1 MLNYNYVL
9 SFLLITVPSI
19 SYACQPISSSSGGSW
34 TLIAIISIGVVVL
47 LLLSSYIQLYRHGE
61 VIFSKTISTLFK
73 VNIIVFIAS
82 FLWLTVGLYF
92 FIWAG
97 LIQGG
102 LLPTCETIYSPF
114 FYKYIHLFIDAVLS
128 VSSCILIVSVVLMI
142 IKKISSLKSQK

>member
-9 SFLLITVPSI
+9 SLLLITVPSI

-47 LLLSSYIQLYRHGE
+47 LLLSSYIQLYRHEG
-61 VIFSKTISTLFK
+61 VNFSKTISTLFK
-73 VNIIVFIAS
+73 VNIILFIAS
-82 FLWLTVGLYF
+82 FLLTVGLYF

-114 FYKYIHLFIDAVLS
+114 YYKYIHLFIDAVLS
-128 VSSCILIVSVVLMI
+128 VSSCILVVSVVLMI
-142 IKKISSLKSQK
+142 IKKISPLKSQK

>member
-9 SFLLITVPSI
+9 SLLLITVPSI

-47 LLLSSYIQLYRHGE
+47 LLLSSYIQLYRHEG
-61 VIFSKTISTLFK
+61 VNFSKTISTLFK
-73 VNIIVFIAS
+73 VNIILFIAS
-82 FLWLTVGLYF
+82 FLLTVGLYF

-114 FYKYIHLFIDAVLS
+114 YYKYIHLFIDAVLS
-128 VSSCILIVSVVLMI
+128 VSSCILVVSVVLMI